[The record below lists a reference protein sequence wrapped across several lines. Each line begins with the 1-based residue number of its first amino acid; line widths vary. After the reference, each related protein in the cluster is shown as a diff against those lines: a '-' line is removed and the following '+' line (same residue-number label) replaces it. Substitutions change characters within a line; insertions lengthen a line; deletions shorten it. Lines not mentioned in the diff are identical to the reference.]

1 MSKYRIFQFSEK
13 DVNGIKYVD
22 IRIDNVSVFLTK
34 YSDWHMLLYLY
45 TTDDYYNI
53 GLVEDKFV
61 EKLIKE
67 AKEYKLYVS
76 SSKERLTGYSDE

>member
-1 MSKYRIFQFSEK
+1 
-13 DVNGIKYVD
+13 
-22 IRIDNVSVFLTK
+22 
-34 YSDWHMLLYLY
+34 MLLYLY

-67 AKEYKLYVS
+67 AKEYKSYVS
-76 SSKERLTGYSDE
+76 SSKEKLESYSDE